1 MKRILHLTLVC
12 LMICLAACSNDEP
25 TPPSVNS
32 IDNAAKHL
40 NGLFSCK
47 SIIAGK
53 DAIDSF
59 NFTPYSE
66 PKTVGTSKVYGSVRY
81 ITSAPMEGLGSG
93 SYLYTFTFLYEKLYL
108 NMLNTSGTIV
118 TSYIIS
124 DVNSNSFHLRPV
136 DIVDEDAYKVFIR
149 E

>member
-32 IDNAAKHL
+32 IDNAVKHL
-40 NGLFSCK
+40 NGWFSCK
-47 SIIAGK
+47 SVIAGN
-53 DAIDSF
+53 DVTESF
-59 NFTPYSE
+59 EFTPYSE
-66 PKTVGTSKVYGSVRY
+66 LKTVGTSKVYGSVRY
-81 ITSAPMEGLGSG
+81 LTTATMGGPTT
-93 SYLYTFTFLYEKLYL
+93 YLYTFTFLYEKLYL
-108 NMLNTSGTIV
+108 DLLNTSGTVV

-124 DVNSNSFHLRPV
+124 DVNADSFHLRPV
-136 DIVDEDAYKVFIR
+136 DMEEDSFKLFIR